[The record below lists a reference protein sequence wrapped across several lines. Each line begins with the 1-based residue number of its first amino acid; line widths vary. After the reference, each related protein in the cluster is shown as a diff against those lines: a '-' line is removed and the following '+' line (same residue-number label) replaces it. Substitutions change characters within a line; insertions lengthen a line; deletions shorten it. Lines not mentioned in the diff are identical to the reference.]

1 MQQSTALRQ
10 RTTRKTKKKTHRAH
24 ILLLWKRLM
33 FFLGLAV
40 VFFCVLFLPLQLKA
54 WRLQSELNQLQQQKQ
69 VLQQQQQQIQQQI
82 GYYSSDAYV
91 EEAAR
96 QELGLVK
103 PGEYLVLPAI
113 PGKAK
118 PLPKNY
124 HANTAG
130 PIGD

>member
-1 MQQSTALRQ
+1 
-10 RTTRKTKKKTHRAH
+10 
-24 ILLLWKRLM
+24 M
-33 FFLGLAV
+33 FLCA
-40 VFFCVLFLPLQLKA
+40 LFLPLHIKT
-54 WRLQSELNQLQQQKQ
+54 WRLQSELNHLQQQKQ
-69 VLQQQQQQIQQQI
+69 ALLQQQQQIKQQI
-82 GYYSSDAYV
+82 GYYSSDTYV

-103 PGEYLVLPAI
+103 PGEALVLPAV

-124 HANTAG
+124 HANIAG

>member
-10 RTTRKTKKKTHRAH
+10 RTARKAKKKLYRAH
-24 ILLLWKRLM
+24 SLMLWKRRV
-33 FFLGLAV
+33 FFLGLAG
-40 VFFCVLFLPLQLKA
+40 VFFCVLFLPLQIKA
-54 WRLQSELNQLQQQKQ
+54 WRLQSELNHLQQQKQ
-69 VLQQQQQQIQQQI
+69 LLLQQQQQIQQQI

-113 PGKAK
+113 PGTAK

-124 HANTAG
+124 RANTAG